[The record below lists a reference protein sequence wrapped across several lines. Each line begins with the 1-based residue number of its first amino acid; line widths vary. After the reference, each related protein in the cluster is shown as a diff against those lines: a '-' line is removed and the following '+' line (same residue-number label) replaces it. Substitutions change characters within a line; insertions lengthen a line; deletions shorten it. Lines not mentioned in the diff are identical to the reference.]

1 MNYLLDTCLLSEFMK
16 KTSDVGVMEWFES
29 QDEET
34 LYISVL
40 AVGEIKKGITKL
52 DPSRRKEELADW
64 LEKVVKRYDRRI
76 LPFTLSE
83 ANLWGKVKG
92 GLEKR
97 GTVLSVIDSLMAAT
111 ALDQD
116 LTIVTRNVDDFAAT
130 GVRVVN
136 PWSA

>member
-1 MNYLLDTCLLSEFMK
+1 MK